1 MEPQK
6 IEQYVRCLLESW
18 AVHDDG
24 DEQGV
29 YRTLYHLLMAVCRY
43 ELMSADERVLATALT
58 KKMQYY
64 FETKFSLKERKR
76 KTTKEKFPLKPLLK
90 EKEKKETRKSK
101 RESVC
106 DANSESGDDLKKRR
120 EAFHQQCLAYN
131 GKYNTRRLAAFYRH
145 FSQENEET
153 GKMMFEEEKYWNL
166 QNRIELWMENQHTT
180 DIAAASERLK
190 KARGKRQ
197 QEQADS
203 AQQRAIAAERE
214 RANAEAERQREADKV
229 GAVSREEWE
238 SMKKQREK
246 KTTDCTD

>member
-1 MEPQK
+1 MELTK

-90 EKEKKETRKSK
+90 EKEKKEIEKK
-101 RESVC
+101 ECVCVC
-106 DANSESGDDLKKRR
+106 DANDAK
-120 EAFHQQCLAYN
+120 EAFRKECLAFV
-131 GKYNTRRLAAFYRH
+131 GKYNSQRLADFYN
-145 FSQENEET
+145 FWSEEDAN
-153 GKMMFEEEKYWNL
+153 GKMRWQAQRFWNL
-166 QNRIELWMENQHTT
+166 AKRLKTWMNNQYTS
-180 DIAAASERLK
+180 DITAAAERLK
-190 KARGKRQ
+190 RARGKQ
-197 QEQADS
+197 AQEQTATE
-203 AQQRAIAAERE
+203 QQRAIAAERE

-229 GAVSREEWE
+229 GAVSYEEWQA
-238 SMKKQREK
+238 SKKNHGLNGLNG
-246 KTTDCTD
+246 

>member
-1 MEPQK
+1 MEQQK

-58 KKMQYY
+58 KKMQYF

-90 EKEKKETRKSK
+90 EKEKKEIEKKTRPC
-101 RESVC
+101 VG
-106 DANSESGDDLKKRR
+106 DADL
-120 EAFHQQCLAYN
+120 EAFRKECLAFVGQYDKQLVADFYN
-131 GKYNTRRLAAFYRH
+131 YYSERNPK
-145 FSQENEET
+145 T
-153 GKMMFEEEKYWNL
+153 GKMRWQEQRYWNTKKRL
-166 QNRIELWMENQHTT
+166 ERWVKNQYSS
-180 DIAAASERLK
+180 DITAASERLN

-238 SMKKQREK
+238 AIKKQREK
-246 KTTDCTD
+246 GDKA

>member
-58 KKMQYY
+58 KKMQYF

-90 EKEKKETRKSK
+90 EKEKKEIEEKTHTH
-101 RESVC
+101 VC
-106 DANSESGDDLKKRR
+106 DAKETFRQECLALVDRNNKQLVANFYNYWSEEDDNGVMLFERERKRRGWNTKKR
-120 EAFHQQCLAYN
+120 LA
-131 GKYNTRRLAAFYRH
+131 R
-145 FSQENEET
+145 
-153 GKMMFEEEKYWNL
+153 
-166 QNRIELWMENQHTT
+166 WMNNQHTVA
-180 DIAAASERLK
+180 DKAAAIRLK
-190 KARGKRQ
+190 KAQ
-197 QEQADS
+197 CTAQADT
-203 AQQRAIAAERE
+203 AQQRAMTAQRE
-214 RANAEAERQREADKV
+214 DANARLEKEIADRKA

-238 SMKKQREK
+238 AMKKQREK
-246 KTTDCTD
+246 GG

>member
-1 MEPQK
+1 MTMEPQK

-58 KKMQYY
+58 KKMQYF

-90 EKEKKETRKSK
+90 EKEKKEIEEKTHTH
-101 RESVC
+101 VC
-106 DANSESGDDLKKRR
+106 DAKETFRQECLALVDRNNKQLVANFYNYWSEEDDNGVMLFERERKRRGWNTKKR
-120 EAFHQQCLAYN
+120 LA
-131 GKYNTRRLAAFYRH
+131 R
-145 FSQENEET
+145 
-153 GKMMFEEEKYWNL
+153 
-166 QNRIELWMENQHTT
+166 WMNNQHTVA
-180 DIAAASERLK
+180 DKAAAIRLK
-190 KARGKRQ
+190 KAQ
-197 QEQADS
+197 CTAQADT
-203 AQQRAIAAERE
+203 AQQRAMTAQRE
-214 RANAEAERQREADKV
+214 DANARLEKEIADRKA

-238 SMKKQREK
+238 AMKKQREK
-246 KTTDCTD
+246 GG

>member
-1 MEPQK
+1 METQK

-90 EKEKKETRKSK
+90 EKEKKETR
-101 RESVC
+101 RETPSPVR
-106 DANSESGDDLKKRR
+106 DAKEAFRLECKALSTQYDRQEVLNFYNHWTQEDDSGEMLFVRERRRKGWNTKTRLKKWLNNS
-120 EAFHQQCLAYN
+120 F
-131 GKYNTRRLAAFYRH
+131 AA
-145 FSQENEET
+145 SD
-153 GKMMFEEEKYWNL
+153 K
-166 QNRIELWMENQHTT
+166 
-180 DIAAASERLK
+180 AAAIRLK
-190 KARGKRQ
+190 KAQGAP
-197 QEQADS
+197 QADT

-214 RANAEAERQREADKV
+214 RANAEAERQREADKA

-238 SMKKQREK
+238 AMKKQREK

>member
-1 MEPQK
+1 MERQK

-90 EKEKKETRKSK
+90 EKEKKETR
-101 RESVC
+101 RENPPTVC
-106 DANSESGDDLKKRR
+106 DAK
-120 EAFHQQCLAYN
+120 EAFRLECKALSTQYDRQEVLNFYN
-131 GKYNTRRLAAFYRH
+131 HWTQEDDSGEMLFVRERRRKGWNTKTRLKRWL
-145 FSQENEET
+145 N
-153 GKMMFEEEKYWNL
+153 
-166 QNRIELWMENQHTT
+166 NQYTVA
-180 DIAAASERLK
+180 DKAAAVRLK
-190 KARGKRQ
+190 KAQGTA
-197 QEQADS
+197 QADS
-203 AQQRAIAAERE
+203 AQQRAMTAQRE
-214 RANAEAERQREADKV
+214 DANARLEKEIADRKA

-238 SMKKQREK
+238 AMKKQREK